1 MEHQPHYKHKSSNTT
16 HQENLINFP
25 EFLASL
31 PTIDPDNFPLHLET
45 RQCEEKWRLLW
56 EARGTYRYDADCP
69 REQTFGKNAIF
80 FTLLLTVILLEKLVI
95 DTPPPTVSGHLHV
108 GHIFSYT
115 HTDIIA
121 RYKRMS
127 GMNIFYPMGMYLR
140 PEPLTLPFFF

>member
-1 MEHQPHYKHKSSNTT
+1 MEHQPHDSHKSNITN
-16 HQENLINFP
+16 QENLINLS

-31 PTIDPDNFPLHLET
+31 PTIDPGNFPLHLDT
-45 RQCEEKWRLLW
+45 RQCEEKWRSLW
-56 EARGTYRYDADCP
+56 EARGTYQYDADCP

-80 FTLLLTVILLEKLVI
+80 TIVLTYFCFEKSVI

-127 GMNIFYPMGMYLR
+127 GMNIFYPMGAYLSV
-140 PEPLTLPFFF
+140 PNPSLI